1 MLRVS
6 FRRLGWLIPSVL
18 LLAACGGSAGSGS
31 APGAVEAYLR
41 AIITG
46 DATQV
51 VNLSCPA
58 WEADARTEAASFE
71 SVQVSL
77 EGLACQEAG
86 TEGDYTLVTCTGTIV
101 AVYNGENQEL
111 PLAGRTY
118 QAALVDGEW
127 KMCGY
132 HQ

>member
-6 FRRLGWLIPSVL
+6 SHRLVRLIPVAL
-18 LLAACGGSAGSGS
+18 LLAACGAGAGSGN
-31 APGAVEAYLR
+31 APDAVEAYLQ
-41 AIITG
+41 AVITG

-58 WEADARTEAASFE
+58 WETDARTEAASFE
-71 SVQVSL
+71 AVQVSL

-86 TEGDYTLVTCTGTIV
+86 TEGDYTLVTCAGTIV

-111 PLAGRTY
+111 PLSGRTY
-118 QAALVDGEW
+118 QASLVDGEW

>member
-1 MLRVS
+1 MHRASL
-6 FRRLGWLIPSVL
+6 RRLVCLVPAAVL
-18 LLAACGGSAGSGS
+18 LVACGGSAGSGT
-31 APGAVEAYLR
+31 APKAVEAYLQ
-41 AIITG
+41 AVITG

-86 TEGDYTLVTCTGTIV
+86 TDGDLALVTCAGTIV

-118 QAALVDGEW
+118 QAAQVDGEW